1 MLAIFRYLHK
11 YFSFGSFILQYTVLE
26 RFCECDAK
34 EGGNQAYTNAKE
46 NVGKTQEIAP
56 LLKKIDVFV

>member
-1 MLAIFRYLHK
+1 MLAILRYLHK
-11 YFSFGSFILQYTVLE
+11 YFSFGSCIFQFTLLE

-34 EGGNQAYTNAKE
+34 EGGNQAYSDAKE
-46 NVGKTQEIAP
+46 NVGKAQEVAP